1 MKKHIY
7 GLFLCVPVLASVLGC
22 SQREDVPQTG
32 TAKEITVI
40 GTQDDFTG
48 LKTRSMV
55 GEVLD
60 NGAIAMD
67 WSVGDQI
74 GVFGNGTTSNACF
87 TSTNTYPIRETGFKG
102 TCAIGEK
109 PEYAYYPYNANASD
123 KTAIPVSIPSVQN
136 YSGVASVAQY
146 DFKAANSFADLDDG
160 KYQFNMKQLASLLR
174 LEINLNDIA
183 VLLAEKAVE
192 TASESLKSITLSS
205 DVRMTGDFTCDLTK
219 LAGNN
224 ALNFSG
230 DAGQTLG
237 LTINFIDKPALSGTV
252 VAYAVVAPGAQ
263 KGKTLTCTM
272 TVNDFLSVKLSAQML
287 CDFEGGKYYTLP
299 LNASVFV
306 NNGAAVE
313 DKTPADAEPVAGQPS
328 NCYMINAAKTYSFDA
343 TVIGNG
349 DAGIIDGA
357 GFHATSASIDPKS
370 AKLMWEDSEGFIS
383 GVSLVKGKVN
393 FTAEKNVGNAMI
405 AVFDGAG
412 TVLWSWHIW
421 GVGDT
426 MPGDEE
432 VSSQA
437 TISENSTLK
446 VRYTVMD
453 RTLGALSKTSYFTT
467 LYQWGRKD
475 PIPNS
480 TVYYVDGQAAEIE
493 TTYPVHKPG
502 SAADATILTSIQH
515 PECIIDD
522 YKGQAGDWL
531 ASDKTNNYNLLWGD
545 DNTTYV
551 FNKSK
556 PAAGKG
562 WTNGKTIYDPCPSGY
577 RVSSKFAWTGF
588 CTVSDGS
595 NESIK
600 VKYRLER
607 ISHTKYE
614 NGYYF
619 KKNSSDG
626 VGIYFPMTGSRGCKT
641 GSLWVGSGAS
651 AYSSLNHDASYW
663 ASAPSQNLGKGAR
676 MSISPYV
683 ASPSSSTQTSA
694 NSINTVDES
703 GNRSAAHPVRCIWE

>member
-183 VLLAEKAVE
+183 ALLAEKAVE

-219 LAGNN
+219 LEGSN

-272 TVNDFLSVKLSAQML
+272 IVNDFLSVKLSAQML

-437 TISENSTLK
+437 TISEKSTLK
-446 VRYTVMD
+446 VKYTVMD

-493 TTYPVHKPG
+493 MTYPVHKPG
-502 SAADATILTSIQH
+502 SAADATILTSVQH

-522 YKGQAGDWL
+522 YKEGLPVDWL

-588 CTVSDGS
+588 CGLSSGETKNIDY
-595 NESIK
+595 IYF
-600 VKYRLER
+600 VKYA
-607 ISHTKYE
+607 

-703 GNRSAAHPVRCIWE
+703 GNRSAVHPVRCIRE

>member
-22 SQREDVPQTG
+22 SQREYVPQTG
-32 TAKEITVI
+32 TDKEITII

-74 GVFGNGTTSNACF
+74 GVFGTGTTSNACF

-102 TCAIGEK
+102 TCAMGEK

-123 KTAIPVSIPSVQN
+123 KTAFPVSIPSVQN

-146 DFKAANSFADLDDG
+146 DFKAANSFADLGDG

-183 VLLAEKAVE
+183 ALLAEKAVE
-192 TASESLKSITLSS
+192 PASESLKSITLSS

-219 LAGNN
+219 LEGSNV
-224 ALNFSG
+224 LNFSG
-230 DAGQTLG
+230 DAGQTSG

-252 VAYAVVAPGAQ
+252 VAYAVVAPGVQ

-272 TVNDFLSVKLSAQML
+272 IVNDFLSVKLSAQML
-287 CDFEGGKYYTLP
+287 CDFDGGKYYTLP

-306 NNGAAVE
+306 NNGATVE

-349 DAGIIDGA
+349 EVGIIADA
-357 GFHATSASIDPKS
+357 GFHTTSASIDPKS

-383 GVSLVKGKVN
+383 GVSLVKGKVH

-426 MPGDEE
+426 MPEDEV

-437 TISENSTLK
+437 TISANSTLK

-515 PECIIDD
+515 PEYIIDN

-545 DNTTYV
+545 NNTTYV

-556 PAAGKG
+556 SAAGKG
-562 WTNGKTIYDPCPSGY
+562 WTKGKTIYDPCPSGY

-588 CTVSDGS
+588 CGS
-595 NESIK
+595 SSGDTKNIDYINF
-600 VKYRLER
+600 V
-607 ISHTKYE
+607 KYE

-619 KKNSSDG
+619 KKNSSDV
-626 VGIYFPMTGSRGCKT
+626 VGIYFPMTGSRGCVT

-651 AYSSLNHDASYW
+651 AYSSLNYDASYW

-676 MSISPYV
+676 MSISPYDG
-683 ASPSSSTQTSA
+683 SPSTTQSSA

-703 GNRSAAHPVRCIWE
+703 GNRSAVHPVRCIRE

>member
-22 SQREDVPQTG
+22 SQREDAPQTG

-74 GVFGNGTTSNACF
+74 GVFGTGTTSNACF

-102 TCAIGEK
+102 TCSIGEK

-123 KTAIPVSIPSVQN
+123 KTAVPVSIPSVQN

-183 VLLAEKAVE
+183 ALLAEKAVE

-205 DVRMTGDFTCDLTK
+205 DVRMSGDFTCDLTK
-219 LAGNN
+219 LEGSN

-263 KGKTLTCTM
+263 TGKTLTCTM
-272 TVNDFLSVKLSAQML
+272 IVNDFLSVKLSAQML

-349 DAGIIDGA
+349 EAGIIADA
-357 GFHATSASIDPKS
+357 GFHTTSASIDPKS

-383 GVSLVKGKVN
+383 GVSLVKGKVH

-426 MPGDEE
+426 MPEDEE

-437 TISENSTLK
+437 TISANSTLK
-446 VRYTVMD
+446 VKYTVMD

-522 YKGQAGDWL
+522 YKEGLPVDWL

-545 DNTTYV
+545 NNTTYV

-588 CTVSDGS
+588 CGS
-595 NESIK
+595 SSGDTKNIDYINF
-600 VKYRLER
+600 V
-607 ISHTKYE
+607 KYE

-641 GSLWVGSGAS
+641 GSLWVGKDAS

-683 ASPSSSTQTSA
+683 ASPSTTQTSA

-703 GNRSAAHPVRCIWE
+703 GNRSAAHPVRCIRE

>member
-55 GEVLD
+55 GELLD

-74 GVFGNGTTSNACF
+74 GVFGTGITSNACF

-123 KTAIPVSIPSVQN
+123 KTAVPVSIPSVQN

-146 DFKAANSFADLDDG
+146 DFKAANSFADLGDG

-183 VLLAEKAVE
+183 ALLAEKTVE

-219 LAGNN
+219 LEGSNV
-224 ALNFSG
+224 LNFSG
-230 DAGQTLG
+230 DAGQTSG
-237 LTINFIDKPALSGTV
+237 LTINFIDKPALSGTL

-272 TVNDFLSVKLSAQML
+272 IVNDFLSVKLSAQML
-287 CDFEGGKYYTLP
+287 CDFDGGKYYTIP

-306 NNGAAVE
+306 NNGATVE

-328 NCYMINAAKTYSFDA
+328 NCYMINVAKTYSFNA

-349 DAGIIDGA
+349 EAGIIADA
-357 GFHATSASIDPKS
+357 GFHTTSASIDPKS

-383 GVSLVKGKVN
+383 GVSLVKGKVH

-426 MPGDEE
+426 MPEDEE

-437 TISENSTLK
+437 TISANSTLK
-446 VRYTVMD
+446 VKYTVMD

-480 TVYYVDGQAAEIE
+480 TVYFVDGQAAEIE

-531 ASDKTNNYNLLWGD
+531 ASDNTNKYNLLWGD
-545 DNTTYV
+545 NNTTYV

-562 WTNGKTIYDPCPSGY
+562 WTKGKTIYDPCPSGY

-588 CTVSDGS
+588 CGS
-595 NESIK
+595 SSGDTKNIDYINF
-600 VKYRLER
+600 V
-607 ISHTKYE
+607 KYE

-663 ASAPSQNLGKGAR
+663 ASAPSQNLGRGAR

-703 GNRSAAHPVRCIWE
+703 GNRSAAHPVRCIRE

>member
-22 SQREDVPQTG
+22 SQGEDVPQTG

-123 KTAIPVSIPSVQN
+123 KTAVPVSIPSVQN

-183 VLLAEKAVE
+183 ALLAEKAVE

-219 LAGNN
+219 LEGSN

-272 TVNDFLSVKLSAQML
+272 IVNDFLSVKLSAQML

-349 DAGIIDGA
+349 DAGIIADA
-357 GFHATSASIDPKS
+357 GFHTTSASIDPKS

-480 TVYYVDGQAAEIE
+480 TVYFVDGQAAEIE
-493 TTYPVHKPG
+493 MTYPVHKPG
-502 SAADATILTSIQH
+502 SAADATILTSVQH

-522 YKGQAGDWL
+522 YKEGLPVDWL

-588 CTVSDGS
+588 CGS
-595 NESIK
+595 SSGETKNIDYIYF
-600 VKYRLER
+600 VKYA
-607 ISHTKYE
+607 

-641 GSLWVGSGAS
+641 GLLWVGSGAS

-703 GNRSAAHPVRCIWE
+703 GNRSAVHPVRCIRE

>member
-32 TAKEITVI
+32 TAKEITII
-40 GTQDDFTG
+40 GTQDDFAG
-48 LKTRSMV
+48 LKTRSVV

-74 GVFGNGTTSNACF
+74 GVFGTVTTSNACF

-102 TCAIGEK
+102 TCAMGEK

-146 DFKAANSFADLDDG
+146 DFKAANSFADLGDG

-183 VLLAEKAVE
+183 ALLAEKAVE

-219 LAGNN
+219 LEGSN

-237 LTINFIDKPALSGTV
+237 LTINFIDKPALSGTL

-272 TVNDFLSVKLSAQML
+272 IVNDFLSVKLSAQML

-299 LNASVFV
+299 LNATVFV
-306 NNGAAVE
+306 NNGATVE

-328 NCYMINAAKTYSFDA
+328 NCYMINAAKTYSFNA

-349 DAGIIDGA
+349 EAGIIADA
-357 GFHATSASIDPKS
+357 GFHTTSASIDPKS

-383 GVSLVKGKVN
+383 GVSLVKGKVH

-426 MPGDEE
+426 MPEDEV

-437 TISENSTLK
+437 TISEKSTLK
-446 VRYTVMD
+446 VKYTVMD

-480 TVYYVDGQAAEIE
+480 TTYFVDGQATDIE
-493 TTYPVHKPG
+493 RTYPVYKPG

-522 YKGQAGDWL
+522 YKDQAGDWL

-545 DNTTYV
+545 ANTTYV

-588 CTVSDGS
+588 SGS
-595 NESIK
+595 ETG
-600 VKYRLER
+600 E
-607 ISHTKYE
+607 ISKLLLYTKYE

-619 KKNSSDG
+619 KKNSSDV

-663 ASAPSQNLGKGAR
+663 ASAPSRNLGKGAR
-676 MSISPYV
+676 LSISPYD
-683 ASPSSSTQTSA
+683 ASPSTTLSSA

-703 GNRSAAHPVRCIWE
+703 GNRSAAHPVRCIRE

>member
-7 GLFLCVPVLASVLGC
+7 GLFLCVPVLASVFGC

-55 GEVLD
+55 GELLD

-74 GVFGNGTTSNACF
+74 GVFGTGITSNACF

-146 DFKAANSFADLDDG
+146 DFKAANSFADLGDG

-183 VLLAEKAVE
+183 ALLAEKAVE

-219 LAGNN
+219 LEGSS

-237 LTINFIDKPALSGTV
+237 LTINFIDKPALSGTL

-272 TVNDFLSVKLSAQML
+272 IVNDFLSVKLSAQML

-299 LNASVFV
+299 LNATVFA

-349 DAGIIDGA
+349 EVGIIADA
-357 GFHATSASIDPKS
+357 GFHTTSASIDPKS

-383 GVSLVKGKVN
+383 GVSLVKGKVH

-426 MPGDEE
+426 MPEDEE

-437 TISENSTLK
+437 TISANSTLK
-446 VRYTVMD
+446 VKYTVMD

-502 SAADATILTSIQH
+502 SAADATILTSVQH

-531 ASDKTNNYNLLWGD
+531 ASDKTNKYNLLWGD
-545 DNTTYV
+545 ANTTYV

-588 CTVSDGS
+588 CGS
-595 NESIK
+595 SSGDTKNIDYINF
-600 VKYRLER
+600 V
-607 ISHTKYE
+607 KYE

-626 VGIYFPMTGSRGCKT
+626 IGIYFPMTGSRGCKT

-703 GNRSAAHPVRCIWE
+703 GNRSAAHPVRCIRE

>member
-48 LKTRSMV
+48 LKTRSVV

-74 GVFGNGTTSNACF
+74 GVFGTGTTSNACF

-102 TCAIGEK
+102 TCAMGEK
-109 PEYAYYPYNANASD
+109 PGYAYYPYNANASD
-123 KTAIPVSIPSVQN
+123 KTAVPVSIPSVQN

-146 DFKAANSFADLDDG
+146 DFKAANSFADLGDG

-183 VLLAEKAVE
+183 ALLAEKAVE

-219 LAGNN
+219 LEGSN

-237 LTINFIDKPALSGTV
+237 LTINFIDKPALSGTL

-272 TVNDFLSVKLSAQML
+272 IVNDFLSVKLLAQML

-349 DAGIIDGA
+349 EAGIIADA
-357 GFHATSASIDPKS
+357 GFHTTSASIDPKS
-370 AKLMWEDSEGFIS
+370 AKLMWEDTEGFIS
-383 GVSLVKGKVN
+383 GVSLVKGKVH

-426 MPGDEE
+426 MPEDEE

-437 TISENSTLK
+437 TISANSTLK
-446 VRYTVMD
+446 VKYTVMD

-480 TVYYVDGQAAEIE
+480 TVYYVDGQATEIE

-522 YKGQAGDWL
+522 YKGLAGDWL
-531 ASDKTNNYNLLWGD
+531 ASDKTNKYNLLWGD

-588 CTVSDGS
+588 CGS
-595 NESIK
+595 SSGETKNIDYIYF
-600 VKYRLER
+600 V
-607 ISHTKYE
+607 KYE

-703 GNRSAAHPVRCIWE
+703 GNRSAAHPVRCIRE

>member
-74 GVFGNGTTSNACF
+74 GVFGTGTTSNACF
-87 TSTNTYPIRETGFKG
+87 TSTNTYPIRETGFEG

-123 KTAIPVSIPSVQN
+123 KTAVPVSIPSVQN

-146 DFKAANSFADLDDG
+146 DFKAANSFADLGDG

-183 VLLAEKAVE
+183 ALLAEKSVD

-205 DVRMTGDFTCDLTK
+205 DVRMSGDFICDLTK
-219 LAGNN
+219 LEGSN

-237 LTINFIDKPALSGTV
+237 LTINFIEKPALSGTV

-272 TVNDFLSVKLSAQML
+272 IVNDFLSVKLSAQML

-299 LNASVFV
+299 LNATVFV

-357 GFHATSASIDPKS
+357 GFHTTSAGIDPKS

-426 MPGDEE
+426 MPEDEV

-437 TISENSTLK
+437 TISANSTLK
-446 VRYTVMD
+446 VKYTVMD

-531 ASDKTNNYNLLWGD
+531 ASDNTNKYNLLWGD
-545 DNTTYV
+545 NNTDYLWKKTDP
-551 FNKSK
+551 K
-556 PAAGKG
+556 AGAG

-588 CTVSDGS
+588 CGS
-595 NESIK
+595 SSGDTKNIDYINF
-600 VKYRLER
+600 VKYA
-607 ISHTKYE
+607 

-703 GNRSAAHPVRCIWE
+703 GNRSAAHPVRCIRE

>member
-7 GLFLCVPVLASVLGC
+7 GLSLCVPVLASVLGC

-60 NGAIAMD
+60 NGALAMD

-74 GVFGNGTTSNACF
+74 GVFGTGITSNACF

-102 TCAIGEK
+102 TCAMGEK

-146 DFKAANSFADLDDG
+146 DFKAANSFADLGDG

-183 VLLAEKAVE
+183 ALLAEKAVE

-219 LAGNN
+219 LAGSN

-230 DAGQTLG
+230 DAGQTMG

-272 TVNDFLSVKLSAQML
+272 IVNDFLSVKLSAQML

-299 LNASVFV
+299 LNATVFV
-306 NNGAAVE
+306 NNGATVE

-383 GVSLVKGKVN
+383 GVSLVKGKVH

-426 MPGDEE
+426 MPEDEE
-432 VSSQA
+432 VSNQA
-437 TISENSTLK
+437 TISANSTLK
-446 VRYTVMD
+446 VKYTVMD

-480 TVYYVDGQAAEIE
+480 TVYYVDGQSAEIE

-545 DNTTYV
+545 NNTTYV

-588 CTVSDGS
+588 CGS
-595 NESIK
+595 SSGDTKNIDYINF
-600 VKYRLER
+600 V
-607 ISHTKYE
+607 KYE

-619 KKNSSDG
+619 KKNSSDV

-703 GNRSAAHPVRCIWE
+703 GNRSAAHPVRCIRE

>member
-102 TCAIGEK
+102 TCAMGEK

-183 VLLAEKAVE
+183 ALLAEKAVE

-219 LAGNN
+219 LEGSN

-263 KGKTLTCTM
+263 TGKTLTCTM
-272 TVNDFLSVKLSAQML
+272 IVNDFLSVKLSAQML

-306 NNGAAVE
+306 NNGATVE

-357 GFHATSASIDPKS
+357 GFHTTSAGIDPKS

-383 GVSLVKGKVN
+383 GVSLVKGKVH

-426 MPGDEE
+426 MPEDEE

-453 RTLGALSKTSYFTT
+453 RTLGALSKTFYFTT

-480 TVYYVDGQAAEIE
+480 TVYYVDGRAAEIE

-531 ASDKTNNYNLLWGD
+531 ASDKTNKYNLLWGD
-545 DNTTYV
+545 NNTTYV

-588 CTVSDGS
+588 CGS
-595 NESIK
+595 SSGDTKNIDYINF
-600 VKYRLER
+600 V
-607 ISHTKYE
+607 KYE

-703 GNRSAAHPVRCIWE
+703 GNRSAVHPVRCIRE

>member
-7 GLFLCVPVLASVLGC
+7 GLFLCVPVLASVFGC

-48 LKTRSMV
+48 LKTRSVV

-74 GVFGNGTTSNACF
+74 GVFGTGTTSNACF

-123 KTAIPVSIPSVQN
+123 KTAVPVSIPSVQN

-146 DFKAANSFADLDDG
+146 DFKAANSFADLGDG

-183 VLLAEKAVE
+183 ALLAEKAVE

-237 LTINFIDKPALSGTV
+237 LTINFIDKPALSGTL

-272 TVNDFLSVKLSAQML
+272 IVNDFLSVKLSAQML

-306 NNGAAVE
+306 NNGATVE

-349 DAGIIDGA
+349 EVGIIADA
-357 GFHATSASIDPKS
+357 GFHTTSAGIDPKS

-383 GVSLVKGKVN
+383 GVSLVKGKVH

-426 MPGDEE
+426 MPEDEV

-437 TISENSTLK
+437 TISEKSTLK
-446 VRYTVMD
+446 VKYTVMD

-480 TVYYVDGQAAEIE
+480 TTYFVDGQAIDIE
-493 TTYPVHKPG
+493 RTYPVHKPG

-531 ASDKTNNYNLLWGD
+531 ASDNTNKYNLLWGD
-545 DNTTYV
+545 ANTTYV

-562 WTNGKTIYDPCPSGY
+562 WTNVKTIYDPCPSGY

-588 CTVSDGS
+588 CGS
-595 NESIK
+595 SSGDTKNIDYINF
-600 VKYRLER
+600 V
-607 ISHTKYE
+607 KYE

-676 MSISPYV
+676 MSISPYDG
-683 ASPSSSTQTSA
+683 SPSTTQTSA

-703 GNRSAAHPVRCIWE
+703 GNRSAVHPVRCIRE

>member
-7 GLFLCVPVLASVLGC
+7 GLFFCVPVLASVLGC

-74 GVFGNGTTSNACF
+74 GVFGTGTTSNACF

-102 TCAIGEK
+102 TCAMGEK

-146 DFKAANSFADLDDG
+146 DFKAANSFADLGDG

-183 VLLAEKAVE
+183 ALLAEKAVE

-219 LAGNN
+219 LEGSN

-230 DAGQTLG
+230 DAGQTSG

-272 TVNDFLSVKLSAQML
+272 IVNDFLSVKLSAQML

-299 LNASVFV
+299 LNATVFA

-313 DKTPADAEPVAGQPS
+313 DKTPADAEPVDGQPS
-328 NCYMINAAKTYSFDA
+328 NCYMINAAETYSFDA

-349 DAGIIDGA
+349 EVGIIADA
-357 GFHATSASIDPKS
+357 GFHTTSAGIDPKS
-370 AKLMWEDSEGFIS
+370 AKLMWEDTEGFIS
-383 GVSLVKGKVN
+383 GVSLVKGKVF

-426 MPGDEE
+426 MPEDEE

-437 TISENSTLK
+437 TISANSTLK
-446 VRYTVMD
+446 VKYTVMD

-480 TVYYVDGQAAEIE
+480 TTYYVDGQATDIE
-493 TTYPVHKPG
+493 RTYPVHKPG

-522 YKGQAGDWL
+522 YSGQAGDWL

-545 DNTTYV
+545 ENTDYLWKKTDP
-551 FNKSK
+551 K
-556 PAAGKG
+556 AGAG
-562 WTNGKTIYDPCPSGY
+562 WTNAKTIYDPCPSGY

-588 CTVSDGS
+588 SGS
-595 NESIK
+595 ETG
-600 VKYRLER
+600 E
-607 ISHTKYE
+607 ISKLLLYTKYE

-619 KKNSSDG
+619 KKNSSDV
-626 VGIYFPMTGSRGCKT
+626 VGIYFPMTGSRGCAD
-641 GSLWVGSGAS
+641 GSLWVGKEAS

-663 ASAPSQNLGKGAR
+663 ASAPSRNLGRGVS
-676 MSISPYV
+676 MSISPYD
-683 ASPSSSTQTSA
+683 ASPTTQTSA

-703 GNRSAAHPVRCIWE
+703 GNRSAVHPVRCMRE

>member
-22 SQREDVPQTG
+22 SQRENVPQTG
-32 TAKEITVI
+32 TAKEITII

-74 GVFGNGTTSNACF
+74 GVFGTGTTSNACF

-123 KTAIPVSIPSVQN
+123 KTAVPVSIPSVQN

-183 VLLAEKAVE
+183 ALLAEKAVE

-219 LAGNN
+219 LEGNN

-230 DAGQTLG
+230 DARQTLG

-272 TVNDFLSVKLSAQML
+272 IVNDFLSVKLSAQML

-313 DKTPADAEPVAGQPS
+313 DKIPADAEPVAGQPS

-357 GFHATSASIDPKS
+357 GFHTTSAGIDPKS
-370 AKLMWEDSEGFIS
+370 AKLMWEDTEGFIS
-383 GVSLVKGKVN
+383 GVSLVKGKVH

-426 MPGDEE
+426 MPEDEV

-437 TISENSTLK
+437 TISANSTLK
-446 VRYTVMD
+446 VKYTVMD

-480 TVYYVDGQAAEIE
+480 PVYFVDGQAAEIE
-493 TTYPVHKPG
+493 TTYPVHRPG

-531 ASDKTNNYNLLWGD
+531 ASDKTNKYNLLWGD
-545 DNTTYV
+545 NNTTYV

-588 CTVSDGS
+588 CGS
-595 NESIK
+595 SSGDTKNIDYIYF
-600 VKYRLER
+600 V
-607 ISHTKYE
+607 KYE

-703 GNRSAAHPVRCIWE
+703 GNRSAVHPVRCIRE

>member
-146 DFKAANSFADLDDG
+146 DFKAANSFAELGDG

-183 VLLAEKAVE
+183 ALLAEKAVE

-230 DAGQTLG
+230 DAAEAQG

-272 TVNDFLSVKLSAQML
+272 IVNDFLSVKLSAQML

-299 LNASVFV
+299 LNATVFV
-306 NNGAAVE
+306 NNGATVE

-349 DAGIIDGA
+349 EAGIIADA
-357 GFHATSASIDPKS
+357 GFHTTSASIDPKS
-370 AKLMWEDSEGFIS
+370 AKLMWEDTEGFIS
-383 GVSLVKGKVN
+383 GVSLVKGKVH

-437 TISENSTLK
+437 TISANSTLK

-480 TVYYVDGQAAEIE
+480 TVYYVDGQAAGIE
-493 TTYPVHKPG
+493 KTYPVHKPG

-531 ASDKTNNYNLLWGD
+531 ASDNTNKYNLLWGD
-545 DNTTYV
+545 NNTTYV

-588 CTVSDGS
+588 CGS
-595 NESIK
+595 SSGETKNIDYIYF
-600 VKYRLER
+600 V
-607 ISHTKYE
+607 KYE

-619 KKNSSDG
+619 KKNSSDR

-683 ASPSSSTQTSA
+683 ASPSSSTQSSA

-703 GNRSAAHPVRCIWE
+703 GNRSAVHPVRCIRE

>member
-7 GLFLCVPVLASVLGC
+7 GLFLCVPLLASVLGC

-40 GTQDDFTG
+40 GTQEDFTG

-123 KTAIPVSIPSVQN
+123 KTAIPVCIPSVQN

-183 VLLAEKAVE
+183 ALLAEKAVE

-272 TVNDFLSVKLSAQML
+272 IVNDFLSVKLSAQML

-349 DAGIIDGA
+349 DAGIIADA
-357 GFHATSASIDPKS
+357 GFHATSAGIDPKS

-383 GVSLVKGKVN
+383 GVSLVKGKVH

-426 MPGDEE
+426 MPEDEE

-437 TISENSTLK
+437 TISEKSTLK
-446 VRYTVMD
+446 VKYTVMD

-522 YKGQAGDWL
+522 YKCQAGDWL
-531 ASDKTNNYNLLWGD
+531 ASDKTNKYNLLWGD
-545 DNTTYV
+545 NNTTYV

-588 CTVSDGS
+588 CGS
-595 NESIK
+595 SSGETKNIDYIYF
-600 VKYRLER
+600 VKYA
-607 ISHTKYE
+607 

-641 GSLWVGSGAS
+641 GSLWVGKDAS

-703 GNRSAAHPVRCIWE
+703 GNRSAAHPVRCIRE

>member
-74 GVFGNGTTSNACF
+74 GVFGTGTTSNACF

-102 TCAIGEK
+102 TCAVGEK

-123 KTAIPVSIPSVQN
+123 KTAVPVSIPSVQN

-183 VLLAEKAVE
+183 ALLAEKAVE
-192 TASESLKSITLSS
+192 TASELLKSITLSS

-219 LAGNN
+219 LEGSN

-272 TVNDFLSVKLSAQML
+272 IVNDFLSVKLSAQML

-299 LNASVFV
+299 LNATVFV

-357 GFHATSASIDPKS
+357 GFHTTSAGIDPKS

-426 MPGDEE
+426 MPEDEV

-437 TISENSTLK
+437 TISANSTLK
-446 VRYTVMD
+446 VKYTVMD

-522 YKGQAGDWL
+522 YKEGLPVDWL
-531 ASDKTNNYNLLWGD
+531 ASDKINNYNLLWGD
-545 DNTTYV
+545 NNTDYLWKKTDP
-551 FNKSK
+551 K
-556 PAAGKG
+556 AGAG

-588 CTVSDGS
+588 CGS
-595 NESIK
+595 SSGETKNIDYIYF
-600 VKYRLER
+600 VKYA
-607 ISHTKYE
+607 

-651 AYSSLNHDASYW
+651 AYSSLNYDASYW

-683 ASPSSSTQTSA
+683 ASPSTTQSSA

-703 GNRSAAHPVRCIWE
+703 GNRSAAYPVRCIRE

>member
-32 TAKEITVI
+32 ISKEITVI

-74 GVFGNGTTSNACF
+74 GVFGTGTTSNACF

-102 TCAIGEK
+102 TCAMGEK

-146 DFKAANSFADLDDG
+146 DFKAANSFADLGDG

-183 VLLAEKAVE
+183 ALLAEKAVE

-237 LTINFIDKPALSGTV
+237 LTINFIDKPALSGTL

-272 TVNDFLSVKLSAQML
+272 IVNDFLSVKLSAQML
-287 CDFEGGKYYTLP
+287 CDFDGGKYYTLP

-306 NNGAAVE
+306 NNGATVE

-328 NCYMINAAKTYSFDA
+328 NCYMINAAKTYSFNA
-343 TVIGNG
+343 PVIGNG
-349 DAGIIDGA
+349 EAGIIADA
-357 GFHATSASIDPKS
+357 GFHTTSAGIDPKS

-383 GVSLVKGKVN
+383 GVSLVKGKVH

-426 MPGDEE
+426 MPEDEV

-437 TISENSTLK
+437 TISEKSTLK
-446 VRYTVMD
+446 VKYTVMD

-480 TVYYVDGQAAEIE
+480 TTYFVDGQATDIE
-493 TTYPVHKPG
+493 RTYPVYKPG

-522 YKGQAGDWL
+522 YKDQAGDWL

-545 DNTTYV
+545 ANTTYV

-588 CTVSDGS
+588 CGS
-595 NESIK
+595 SSGDTKNIDYINF
-600 VKYRLER
+600 V
-607 ISHTKYE
+607 KYE

-651 AYSSLNHDASYW
+651 AYSSLNYDASYW

-676 MSISPYV
+676 MSISPYDG
-683 ASPSSSTQTSA
+683 SPSTAQSSA

-703 GNRSAAHPVRCIWE
+703 GNRSAAHPVRCIRE

>member
-48 LKTRSMV
+48 LKTRSVV

-74 GVFGNGTTSNACF
+74 GVFGTGITSNACF

-102 TCAIGEK
+102 TCAMGEK

-123 KTAIPVSIPSVQN
+123 KTAVPVIIPSVQN

-146 DFKAANSFADLDDG
+146 DFKAANSFADLGDG

-174 LEINLNDIA
+174 IEINLNDIA
-183 VLLAEKAVE
+183 ALLAEKAVE

-237 LTINFIDKPALSGTV
+237 LTINFIDKPALSGMV

-272 TVNDFLSVKLSAQML
+272 IVNDFLSVKLSAQML

-383 GVSLVKGKVN
+383 GVSLVKGKVL

-426 MPGDEE
+426 MPEDEE

-446 VRYTVMD
+446 VKYTVMD
-453 RTLGALSKTSYFTT
+453 RTLGALSTTSYFTT

-502 SAADATILTSIQH
+502 SAEDATILTSIQH

-545 DNTTYV
+545 NNTTYV

-562 WTNGKTIYDPCPSGY
+562 WTNVKTIYDPCPSGY
-577 RVSSKFAWTGF
+577 RVSSKFTWTGF
-588 CTVSDGS
+588 CGS
-595 NESIK
+595 SSGDTKNIDYINF
-600 VKYRLER
+600 V
-607 ISHTKYE
+607 KYE

-626 VGIYFPMTGSRGCKT
+626 VGIYFPMTGSRGCET
-641 GSLWVGSGAS
+641 GSLWVGRDAS
-651 AYSSLNHDASYW
+651 AYNSLNHDASYW
-663 ASAPSQNLGKGAR
+663 ASAPSQNLGRGAR
-676 MSISPYV
+676 LSISPYD
-683 ASPSSSTQTSA
+683 ASPSTTQTSA

-703 GNRSAAHPVRCIWE
+703 GNRSAVHPVRCIRE

>member
-48 LKTRSMV
+48 LKTRSVV

-74 GVFGNGTTSNACF
+74 GVFGTGTTSNACF

-102 TCAIGEK
+102 TCAIGER

-123 KTAIPVSIPSVQN
+123 KTAIPVCIPSVQN

-146 DFKAANSFADLDDG
+146 DFKAANSFADLGDG

-183 VLLAEKAVE
+183 ALLAEKAVE

-272 TVNDFLSVKLSAQML
+272 IVNDFLSVKLSAQML

-383 GVSLVKGKVN
+383 GVSLVKGKVH

-426 MPGDEE
+426 MPEDEL

-437 TISENSTLK
+437 TISAISTLK
-446 VRYTVMD
+446 VKYTVMD

-480 TVYYVDGQAAEIE
+480 TVYFVDGQAAEIE

-502 SAADATILTSIQH
+502 SAADATILT
-515 PECIIDD
+515 
-522 YKGQAGDWL
+522 
-531 ASDKTNNYNLLWGD
+531 
-545 DNTTYV
+545 
-551 FNKSK
+551 
-556 PAAGKG
+556 
-562 WTNGKTIYDPCPSGY
+562 
-577 RVSSKFAWTGF
+577 
-588 CTVSDGS
+588 
-595 NESIK
+595 
-600 VKYRLER
+600 
-607 ISHTKYE
+607 
-614 NGYYF
+614 
-619 KKNSSDG
+619 
-626 VGIYFPMTGSRGCKT
+626 
-641 GSLWVGSGAS
+641 
-651 AYSSLNHDASYW
+651 
-663 ASAPSQNLGKGAR
+663 
-676 MSISPYV
+676 
-683 ASPSSSTQTSA
+683 
-694 NSINTVDES
+694 
-703 GNRSAAHPVRCIWE
+703 

>member
-74 GVFGNGTTSNACF
+74 GVFGTGTTSNACF

-102 TCAIGEK
+102 TCSIGEK

-146 DFKAANSFADLDDG
+146 DFKAANSFADLGDG
-160 KYQFNMKQLASLLR
+160 KYQFNMKQLATLLR
-174 LEINLNDIA
+174 LEINLDDIA
-183 VLLAEKAVE
+183 ALLAEKAVE
-192 TASESLKSITLSS
+192 TASESLKSITLCS
-205 DVRMTGDFTCDLTK
+205 DVRMTGDYTCDLTK

-230 DAGQTLG
+230 DAAEAQG
-237 LTINFIDKPALSGTV
+237 LTINFIDNPALTGTV

-272 TVNDFLSVKLSAQML
+272 IVNDFLSVKLSAQML

-299 LNASVFV
+299 LNAAVFV
-306 NNGAAVE
+306 NNGATVE

-328 NCYMINAAKTYSFDA
+328 NCYMINAAKTYSFGA

-349 DAGIIDGA
+349 EAGIIADA
-357 GFHATSASIDPKS
+357 GFHTTSAGIDPKS

-383 GVSLVKGKVN
+383 GVSLVKGKVL

-405 AVFDGAG
+405 AVLDGAG

-426 MPGDEE
+426 MPEDEE

-437 TISENSTLK
+437 TISEKSTLK

-480 TVYYVDGQAAEIE
+480 TTYFVDGQAIDIE
-493 TTYPVHKPG
+493 RTYPVHKPG

-545 DNTTYV
+545 NNTTYV

-562 WTNGKTIYDPCPSGY
+562 WTNVKTIYDPCPSGY

-588 CTVSDGS
+588 CGS
-595 NESIK
+595 SSGDTKNIDYINF
-600 VKYRLER
+600 V
-607 ISHTKYE
+607 KYE

-641 GSLWVGSGAS
+641 GSLWVGKDAN

-663 ASAPSQNLGKGAR
+663 ASAPSQNLGRGAR
-676 MSISPYV
+676 LSISPYD
-683 ASPSSSTQTSA
+683 ASPSTTQSSA

-703 GNRSAAHPVRCIWE
+703 GNRSAAHPVRCIRE

>member
-74 GVFGNGTTSNACF
+74 GVFGTGITSNACF

-109 PEYAYYPYNANASD
+109 PEYAYYPYNANAGD
-123 KTAIPVSIPSVQN
+123 KTAVPVSIPSVQN

-146 DFKAANSFADLDDG
+146 DFKAANSFADLGDG

-183 VLLAEKAVE
+183 ALLAEKAVE
-192 TASESLKSITLSS
+192 TTSESLKSITLSS

-219 LAGNN
+219 LEGSN

-230 DAGQTLG
+230 DAGQTSG

-252 VAYAVVAPGAQ
+252 VAYAVVAPGDQ

-272 TVNDFLSVKLSAQML
+272 IVNDFLSVKLSAQML

-299 LNASVFV
+299 LNATVFV
-306 NNGAAVE
+306 NNGATVE

-383 GVSLVKGKVN
+383 GVSLVKGKVH

-426 MPGDEE
+426 MPEDEE

-437 TISENSTLK
+437 TISANSTLK
-446 VRYTVMD
+446 VKYTVMD

-480 TVYYVDGQAAEIE
+480 TVYYVDGQSAEIE

-545 DNTTYV
+545 NNTTYV

-588 CTVSDGS
+588 CGS
-595 NESIK
+595 SSGDTKNIDYINF
-600 VKYRLER
+600 V
-607 ISHTKYE
+607 KYE

-641 GSLWVGSGAS
+641 GSLWVGRDAN

-676 MSISPYV
+676 MSISPYD
-683 ASPSSSTQTSA
+683 ASPSTTQTSA
-694 NSINTVDES
+694 NSVNTVDES
-703 GNRSAAHPVRCIWE
+703 GNRSAVHPVRCIRE

>member
-102 TCAIGEK
+102 TCAMGEK

-146 DFKAANSFADLDDG
+146 DFKAANSFADLGDG

-183 VLLAEKAVE
+183 ALLAEKAVE

-219 LAGNN
+219 LEGSN

-237 LTINFIDKPALSGTV
+237 LTINFIDKPAHSGMV
-252 VAYAVVAPGAQ
+252 VAYAVVAPGVQ

-272 TVNDFLSVKLSAQML
+272 IVNDFLSVKLSAQML

-306 NNGAAVE
+306 NNGATVE

-349 DAGIIDGA
+349 DAGIIADA
-357 GFHATSASIDPKS
+357 GFHTTSASIDPKS

-426 MPGDEE
+426 MPEDEV

-437 TISENSTLK
+437 TISANSTLK
-446 VRYTVMD
+446 VKYTVMD

-531 ASDKTNNYNLLWGD
+531 ASDKTNKYNMLWGD
-545 DNTTYV
+545 ANTTYV

-588 CTVSDGS
+588 CGS
-595 NESIK
+595 SSGETKNIDYIYF
-600 VKYRLER
+600 VKYA
-607 ISHTKYE
+607 

-703 GNRSAAHPVRCIWE
+703 GNRSATHPVRCIRE

>member
-74 GVFGNGTTSNACF
+74 GVFGTGTTSNACF

-102 TCAIGEK
+102 TCAMGEK

-183 VLLAEKAVE
+183 ALLAEKAVE
-192 TASESLKSITLSS
+192 PASESLKSITLSS

-237 LTINFIDKPALSGTV
+237 LTINFIDKPALSGTL

-272 TVNDFLSVKLSAQML
+272 IVNDFLSVKLSAQML
-287 CDFEGGKYYTLP
+287 CDFDGGKYYTLP

-306 NNGAAVE
+306 NNGATVE

-328 NCYMINAAKTYSFDA
+328 NCYMINAAKTYSFNA

-349 DAGIIDGA
+349 EAGIIADA
-357 GFHATSASIDPKS
+357 GFHTTSASIDPKS

-383 GVSLVKGKVN
+383 GVSLVKGKVH

-426 MPGDEE
+426 MPEDEV

-437 TISENSTLK
+437 TISEKSTLK
-446 VRYTVMD
+446 VKYTVMD

-480 TVYYVDGQAAEIE
+480 TTYFVDGQATDIE
-493 TTYPVHKPG
+493 RTYPVYKPG

-522 YKGQAGDWL
+522 YKDQAGDWL

-545 DNTTYV
+545 ANTTYV

-588 CTVSDGS
+588 CGS
-595 NESIK
+595 SSGDTKNIDYINF
-600 VKYRLER
+600 V
-607 ISHTKYE
+607 KYE

-651 AYSSLNHDASYW
+651 AYNSLNHDASYW

-703 GNRSAAHPVRCIWE
+703 GNRSATHPVRCIRE

>member
-7 GLFLCVPVLASVLGC
+7 GLFLCVPVLASVSGC
-22 SQREDVPQTG
+22 SQREDVPQAG
-32 TAKEITVI
+32 TAEEITII
-40 GTQDDFTG
+40 GTQDDFAG
-48 LKTRSMV
+48 LKTRSVV

-74 GVFGNGTTSNACF
+74 GVFGTGTTSNACF

-102 TCAIGEK
+102 TCAIGES

-123 KTAIPVSIPSVQN
+123 KTAVPVGIPSVQN

-146 DFKAANSFADLDDG
+146 DFKAANSFVDLGDG

-183 VLLAEKAVE
+183 ALLAEKAVE

-205 DVRMTGDFTCDLTK
+205 DVRMTGDYTCDLTK

-230 DAGQTLG
+230 DATEAQG
-237 LTINFIDKPALSGTV
+237 LTINFIENPALTGTV

-272 TVNDFLSVKLSAQML
+272 IVNDFLSVKLSAQML

-328 NCYMINAAKTYSFDA
+328 NCYMVNAAKTYLFDA

-383 GVSLVKGKVN
+383 GVSLVKGKVH

-426 MPGDEE
+426 MPEDE
-432 VSSQA
+432 VVYSQA
-437 TISENSTLK
+437 TISANSTLK
-446 VRYTVMD
+446 VKYTVMD

-545 DNTTYV
+545 ANTTYV

-562 WTNGKTIYDPCPSGY
+562 WTNVKTIYDPCPSGY

-588 CTVSDGS
+588 CGS
-595 NESIK
+595 SSGDTKNIDYINF
-600 VKYRLER
+600 V
-607 ISHTKYE
+607 KYE

-651 AYSSLNHDASYW
+651 AYSSLNYDASYW

-676 MSISPYV
+676 MSISPYDG
-683 ASPSSSTQTSA
+683 SPSTTQSSA

-703 GNRSAAHPVRCIWE
+703 GNRSAVHPVRCIRE

>member
-48 LKTRSMV
+48 LKTRSVV

-74 GVFGNGTTSNACF
+74 GVFGTGITSNACF

-102 TCAIGEK
+102 TCAMGEK

-183 VLLAEKAVE
+183 ALLAEKAVE

-219 LAGNN
+219 LEGSN

-237 LTINFIDKPALSGTV
+237 LTINFIDKPALSGTL

-272 TVNDFLSVKLSAQML
+272 IVNDFLSVKLSAQML
-287 CDFEGGKYYTLP
+287 CDFDGGKYYTLP

-306 NNGAAVE
+306 NNGATVE

-328 NCYMINAAKTYSFDA
+328 NCYMINASKTYSFDA

-383 GVSLVKGKVN
+383 GVSLVKGKVH

-426 MPGDEE
+426 MPEDEV

-437 TISENSTLK
+437 TISEKSTLK
-446 VRYTVMD
+446 VKYTVMD

-480 TVYYVDGQAAEIE
+480 TTYFVDGQATDIE
-493 TTYPVHKPG
+493 RTYPVYKPG

-522 YKGQAGDWL
+522 YKDQAGDWL

-545 DNTTYV
+545 ANTTYV

-588 CTVSDGS
+588 CGS
-595 NESIK
+595 SSGDTKNIDYINF
-600 VKYRLER
+600 V
-607 ISHTKYE
+607 KYE

-651 AYSSLNHDASYW
+651 AYSSLNYDASYW

-676 MSISPYV
+676 MSISPYDG
-683 ASPSSSTQTSA
+683 SPSTAQSSA

-703 GNRSAAHPVRCIWE
+703 GNRSAAHPVRCIRE

>member
-183 VLLAEKAVE
+183 ALLAEKAVE

-219 LAGNN
+219 LEGSN

-272 TVNDFLSVKLSAQML
+272 IVNDFLSVKLSAQML

-349 DAGIIDGA
+349 DAGIIADA
-357 GFHATSASIDPKS
+357 GFHTTSASIDPKS

-437 TISENSTLK
+437 TISEKSTLK
-446 VRYTVMD
+446 VKYTVMD

-493 TTYPVHKPG
+493 MTYPVHKPG
-502 SAADATILTSIQH
+502 SAADATILTSVQH

-522 YKGQAGDWL
+522 YKEGLPVDWL

-588 CTVSDGS
+588 CGS
-595 NESIK
+595 SSGETKNIDYIYF
-600 VKYRLER
+600 VKYA
-607 ISHTKYE
+607 

-703 GNRSAAHPVRCIWE
+703 GNRSAVHPVRCIRE

>member
-1 MKKHIY
+1 
-7 GLFLCVPVLASVLGC
+7 
-22 SQREDVPQTG
+22 
-32 TAKEITVI
+32 
-40 GTQDDFTG
+40 
-48 LKTRSMV
+48 
-55 GEVLD
+55 
-60 NGAIAMD
+60 
-67 WSVGDQI
+67 
-74 GVFGNGTTSNACF
+74 
-87 TSTNTYPIRETGFKG
+87 
-102 TCAIGEK
+102 
-109 PEYAYYPYNANASD
+109 
-123 KTAIPVSIPSVQN
+123 
-136 YSGVASVAQY
+136 
-146 DFKAANSFADLDDG
+146 
-160 KYQFNMKQLASLLR
+160 
-174 LEINLNDIA
+174 
-183 VLLAEKAVE
+183 
-192 TASESLKSITLSS
+192 
-205 DVRMTGDFTCDLTK
+205 
-219 LAGNN
+219 
-224 ALNFSG
+224 
-230 DAGQTLG
+230 
-237 LTINFIDKPALSGTV
+237 
-252 VAYAVVAPGAQ
+252 
-263 KGKTLTCTM
+263 
-272 TVNDFLSVKLSAQML
+272 ML

-357 GFHATSASIDPKS
+357 GFHTTSAGIDPKS
-370 AKLMWEDSEGFIS
+370 AKLMWEDTEGFIS
-383 GVSLVKGKVN
+383 GVSLVKGKVH

-426 MPGDEE
+426 MPEDEE
-432 VSSQA
+432 VYSQA
-437 TISENSTLK
+437 TISEKSTLK
-446 VRYTVMD
+446 VKYTVMD

-480 TVYYVDGQAAEIE
+480 PVYFVDGQAAEIE

-531 ASDKTNNYNLLWGD
+531 ASDKTNKYNLLWGD
-545 DNTTYV
+545 ANTTYV

-588 CTVSDGS
+588 CGS
-595 NESIK
+595 SSGDTKNIDYINF
-600 VKYRLER
+600 V
-607 ISHTKYE
+607 KYE

-641 GSLWVGSGAS
+641 GSLWVGKDAS

-703 GNRSAAHPVRCIWE
+703 GNRSAVHPVRCIRE

>member
-22 SQREDVPQTG
+22 SQRENVPQTG
-32 TAKEITVI
+32 TAKEITII

-74 GVFGNGTTSNACF
+74 GVFGTGTTSNACF

-102 TCAIGEK
+102 TCAVGEK

-123 KTAIPVSIPSVQN
+123 KTAIPVCIPSVQN

-183 VLLAEKAVE
+183 ALLAEKAVE

-219 LAGNN
+219 LEGSN

-263 KGKTLTCTM
+263 TGKTLTCTM
-272 TVNDFLSVKLSAQML
+272 IVNDFLSVKLSAQML

-306 NNGAAVE
+306 NNGATVE

-349 DAGIIDGA
+349 DAGIIADA

-383 GVSLVKGKVN
+383 GVSLVKGKVH

-426 MPGDEE
+426 MPEDE
-432 VSSQA
+432 VVFSQA
-437 TISENSTLK
+437 TISANSTLK
-446 VRYTVMD
+446 VKYTVMD

-480 TVYYVDGQAAEIE
+480 PVYFVDGQAAEIE

-522 YKGQAGDWL
+522 YKGLAGDWL
-531 ASDKTNNYNLLWGD
+531 ASDKTNKYNLLWGD
-545 DNTTYV
+545 ANTTYV

-588 CTVSDGS
+588 CGS
-595 NESIK
+595 SSGDTKNIDYIYF
-600 VKYRLER
+600 V
-607 ISHTKYE
+607 KYE

-619 KKNSSDG
+619 KKNSNDG

-651 AYSSLNHDASYW
+651 AYCSQNHDASYW

-703 GNRSAAHPVRCIWE
+703 GNRSAVHPVRCIRE

>member
-32 TAKEITVI
+32 IAKEITVI

-48 LKTRSMV
+48 LKTRSLV

-60 NGAIAMD
+60 NGALAMD

-74 GVFGNGTTSNACF
+74 GVFGTGITSNACF

-102 TCAIGEK
+102 TCAMGEK

-183 VLLAEKAVE
+183 ALLAEKSVD

-230 DAGQTLG
+230 DGGQTLG

-272 TVNDFLSVKLSAQML
+272 IVNDFLSVKLSAQML

-299 LNASVFV
+299 LNATVFV

-313 DKTPADAEPVAGQPS
+313 DKTPADAESVAGQPS

-349 DAGIIDGA
+349 EAGIIADA
-357 GFHATSASIDPKS
+357 GFHTTSASIDPKS

-383 GVSLVKGKVN
+383 GVSLVKGKVL

-426 MPGDEE
+426 MPEDE
-432 VSSQA
+432 VVTNQA
-437 TISENSTLK
+437 NAIF
-446 VRYTVMD
+446 TVMD

-480 TVYYVDGQAAEIE
+480 TTYFVDGQATDIE
-493 TTYPVHKPG
+493 RIYPVHKPG
-502 SAADATILTSIQH
+502 SAADATILTSVQH

-522 YKGQAGDWL
+522 YKEGLPVDWL
-531 ASDKTNNYNLLWGD
+531 ASNKTNNYNLLWGD
-545 DNTTYV
+545 DNTDNPWKKTDP
-551 FNKSK
+551 K
-556 PAAGKG
+556 AGAG
-562 WTNGKTIYDPCPSGY
+562 WTNVKTIYDPCPSGY

-651 AYSSLNHDASYW
+651 SYNSLNYDASYW

-703 GNRSAAHPVRCIWE
+703 GNRSAVHPVRCIRE

>member
-22 SQREDVPQTG
+22 SQREYVPQTG

-48 LKTRSMV
+48 LKTRSVV

-74 GVFGNGTTSNACF
+74 GVFGTGTTSNACF

-102 TCAIGEK
+102 TCAMGEK

-183 VLLAEKAVE
+183 ALLAEKAVE
-192 TASESLKSITLSS
+192 PASESLKSITLSS
-205 DVRMTGDFTCDLTK
+205 DVSMTGDFTCDLTK

-237 LTINFIDKPALSGTV
+237 LTINFIDKPALSGTL

-272 TVNDFLSVKLSAQML
+272 IVNDFLSVKLSAQML
-287 CDFEGGKYYTLP
+287 CDFDGGKYYTLP

-306 NNGAAVE
+306 NNGATVE

-328 NCYMINAAKTYSFDA
+328 NCYMINAAKTYSFNA

-349 DAGIIDGA
+349 EAGIIADA
-357 GFHATSASIDPKS
+357 GFHTTSASIDPKS

-383 GVSLVKGKVN
+383 GVSLVKGKVH

-426 MPGDEE
+426 MPEDEE

-437 TISENSTLK
+437 TISANSTLK
-446 VRYTVMD
+446 VKYTVMD

-480 TVYYVDGQAAEIE
+480 TVYFVDGQAAEIE

-531 ASDKTNNYNLLWGD
+531 ASDNTNKYNLLWGD
-545 DNTTYV
+545 NNTTYV

-562 WTNGKTIYDPCPSGY
+562 WTKGKTIYDPCPSGY

-588 CTVSDGS
+588 CGS
-595 NESIK
+595 SSGDTKNIDYINF
-600 VKYRLER
+600 V
-607 ISHTKYE
+607 KYE

-663 ASAPSQNLGKGAR
+663 ASAPSQNLGRGAR

-703 GNRSAAHPVRCIWE
+703 GNRSAAHPVRCIRE

>member
-7 GLFLCVPVLASVLGC
+7 GLFLCVPVLASVSGC
-22 SQREDVPQTG
+22 SQREDVPQAG
-32 TAKEITVI
+32 TAEEITII
-40 GTQDDFTG
+40 GTQDDFAG
-48 LKTRSMV
+48 LKTRSVV

-60 NGAIAMD
+60 NEAIAMD

-74 GVFGNGTTSNACF
+74 GVFGTGTTSNACF
-87 TSTNTYPIRETGFKG
+87 TSTKTYPIRETGFKG
-102 TCAIGEK
+102 TCATGEI

-123 KTAIPVSIPSVQN
+123 KTAVPVGIPSVQN

-146 DFKAANSFADLDDG
+146 DFKAANSFADLGDG

-183 VLLAEKAVE
+183 ALLAEKAVE

-230 DAGQTLG
+230 DAGQTPG
-237 LTINFIDKPALSGTV
+237 LTINFIENPALTGTV

-272 TVNDFLSVKLSAQML
+272 IVNDFLSVKLSAQML

-299 LNASVFV
+299 LNATVFA
-306 NNGAAVE
+306 NNGATVE

-349 DAGIIDGA
+349 EAGIIADA
-357 GFHATSASIDPKS
+357 GFHTTSAGIDPKS
-370 AKLMWEDSEGFIS
+370 AKLMWEDTEGFIS
-383 GVSLVKGKVN
+383 GVSLVKGKVH

-426 MPGDEE
+426 MPEDEE

-437 TISENSTLK
+437 TISANSTLK

-453 RTLGALSKTSYFTT
+453 RTLGALSRIRF
-467 LYQWGRKD
+467 LIALFILWMGR
-475 PIPNS
+475 
-480 TVYYVDGQAAEIE
+480 
-493 TTYPVHKPG
+493 
-502 SAADATILTSIQH
+502 L
-515 PECIIDD
+515 
-522 YKGQAGDWL
+522 
-531 ASDKTNNYNLLWGD
+531 
-545 DNTTYV
+545 
-551 FNKSK
+551 
-556 PAAGKG
+556 
-562 WTNGKTIYDPCPSGY
+562 
-577 RVSSKFAWTGF
+577 
-588 CTVSDGS
+588 
-595 NESIK
+595 
-600 VKYRLER
+600 
-607 ISHTKYE
+607 
-614 NGYYF
+614 
-619 KKNSSDG
+619 
-626 VGIYFPMTGSRGCKT
+626 SR
-641 GSLWVGSGAS
+641 
-651 AYSSLNHDASYW
+651 
-663 ASAPSQNLGKGAR
+663 
-676 MSISPYV
+676 
-683 ASPSSSTQTSA
+683 
-694 NSINTVDES
+694 
-703 GNRSAAHPVRCIWE
+703 

>member
-7 GLFLCVPVLASVLGC
+7 GLFLCVPVLASVFGC

-32 TAKEITVI
+32 TAKQITVI

-74 GVFGNGTTSNACF
+74 GVFGTGTTSNACF

-123 KTAIPVSIPSVQN
+123 KTAVPVSIPSVQN

-146 DFKAANSFADLDDG
+146 DFKAANSFADLGDG

-183 VLLAEKAVE
+183 ALLAEKAVDA
-192 TASESLKSITLSS
+192 ASESLKSITLSS

-219 LAGNN
+219 LTGNN

-237 LTINFIDKPALSGTV
+237 LTINFIDKPALSGMV

-272 TVNDFLSVKLSAQML
+272 IVNDFLSVKLSAQML

-349 DAGIIDGA
+349 EAGIIADA
-357 GFHATSASIDPKS
+357 GFHATSAGIDPKS

-383 GVSLVKGKVN
+383 GVSLVKGKVH

-426 MPGDEE
+426 MPEDE
-432 VSSQA
+432 VVYSQA
-437 TISENSTLK
+437 TISANSTLK
-446 VRYTVMD
+446 VKYTVMD

-480 TVYYVDGQAAEIE
+480 TVYFVDGQAAEIE

-531 ASDKTNNYNLLWGD
+531 ASDNTNKYNLLWGD
-545 DNTTYV
+545 NNTTYV

-588 CTVSDGS
+588 CGS
-595 NESIK
+595 SSGDTKNIDYINF
-600 VKYRLER
+600 V
-607 ISHTKYE
+607 KYE

-683 ASPSSSTQTSA
+683 ASPSSSTQSSA

-703 GNRSAAHPVRCIWE
+703 GNRSAVHPVRCIRE

>member
-7 GLFLCVPVLASVLGC
+7 GLFLCVPVLASVFGC

-32 TAKEITVI
+32 TAKQITVI

-74 GVFGNGTTSNACF
+74 GVFGTGTTSNACF

-123 KTAIPVSIPSVQN
+123 KTAVPVSIPSVQN

-146 DFKAANSFADLDDG
+146 DFKAANSFADLGDG

-183 VLLAEKAVE
+183 ALLAEKAVDA
-192 TASESLKSITLSS
+192 ASESLKSITLSS

-219 LAGNN
+219 LEGSN

-237 LTINFIDKPALSGTV
+237 LTINFIGKPALSGTV

-272 TVNDFLSVKLSAQML
+272 IVNDFLSVKLSAQML

-383 GVSLVKGKVN
+383 GVSLVKGKVL

-426 MPGDEE
+426 MPEDEE

-446 VRYTVMD
+446 VKYTVMD

-531 ASDKTNNYNLLWGD
+531 ASDKTNKYNLLWGD
-545 DNTTYV
+545 ANTTYV

-562 WTNGKTIYDPCPSGY
+562 WTKGKTIYDPCPSGY

-588 CTVSDGS
+588 CGS
-595 NESIK
+595 SSGDTKNIDYINF
-600 VKYRLER
+600 V
-607 ISHTKYE
+607 KYE

-619 KKNSSDG
+619 KKISSDG
-626 VGIYFPMTGSRGCKT
+626 VGIYFPMTGSRGCET
-641 GSLWVGSGAS
+641 GSLWVGRDAS
-651 AYSSLNHDASYW
+651 AYNSLNHDASYW
-663 ASAPSQNLGKGAR
+663 ASAPSQNLGRGAR
-676 MSISPYV
+676 LSISPYD
-683 ASPSSSTQTSA
+683 ASPSTTQSSA

-703 GNRSAAHPVRCIWE
+703 GNRSAVHPVRCIRE

>member
-74 GVFGNGTTSNACF
+74 GVFGTGTTSNACF

-102 TCAIGEK
+102 TCAVGEK

-123 KTAIPVSIPSVQN
+123 KTAIPVCIPSVQN

-183 VLLAEKAVE
+183 ALLPEKSVD

-205 DVRMTGDFTCDLTK
+205 DVRMSGDFICDLTK
-219 LAGNN
+219 LEGSN

-272 TVNDFLSVKLSAQML
+272 IVNDFLSVKLSAQML

-306 NNGAAVE
+306 NNGATVE

-349 DAGIIDGA
+349 EAGIIADA
-357 GFHATSASIDPKS
+357 GFHTTSASIDPKS

-426 MPGDEE
+426 MPEDEE

-437 TISENSTLK
+437 TISANSTLK
-446 VRYTVMD
+446 VKYTVMD

-480 TVYYVDGQAAEIE
+480 TVYYVDGQAAGIE
-493 TTYPVHKPG
+493 KTYPVHKPG

-531 ASDKTNNYNLLWGD
+531 ASDKTNKYNLLWGD
-545 DNTTYV
+545 NNTTYV

-588 CTVSDGS
+588 CGS
-595 NESIK
+595 SSGETKNIDYIYF
-600 VKYRLER
+600 VKYA
-607 ISHTKYE
+607 

-641 GSLWVGSGAS
+641 GSLWVGKDAS

-703 GNRSAAHPVRCIWE
+703 GNRSAAHPVRCIRE

>member
-7 GLFLCVPVLASVLGC
+7 GLFLCVPVLASVFGC

-55 GEVLD
+55 GELLD

-74 GVFGNGTTSNACF
+74 GVFGTGITSNACF

-123 KTAIPVSIPSVQN
+123 KTAVPVSIPSVQN

-146 DFKAANSFADLDDG
+146 DFKAANSFADLGDG

-183 VLLAEKAVE
+183 ALLAEKAVE

-219 LAGNN
+219 LAGSN

-230 DAGQTLG
+230 DAAETPG
-237 LTINFIDKPALSGTV
+237 LTINFIDKPALSGTL

-272 TVNDFLSVKLSAQML
+272 IVNDFLSVKLSAQML
-287 CDFEGGKYYTLP
+287 CDFDGGKYYTLP

-306 NNGAAVE
+306 NNGATVE

-328 NCYMINAAKTYSFDA
+328 NCYMINAAKTYSFNA

-349 DAGIIDGA
+349 EAGIIADA
-357 GFHATSASIDPKS
+357 GFHTTSASIDPKS

-383 GVSLVKGKVN
+383 GVSLVKGKVL

-426 MPGDEE
+426 MPEDEV

-437 TISENSTLK
+437 TISEKSTLK
-446 VRYTVMD
+446 VKYTVMD

-480 TVYYVDGQAAEIE
+480 TTYFVDGQATDIE
-493 TTYPVHKPG
+493 RTYPVYKPG

-522 YKGQAGDWL
+522 YKDQAGDWL

-545 DNTTYV
+545 ANTTYV

-588 CTVSDGS
+588 CGS
-595 NESIK
+595 SSGDTKNIDYINF
-600 VKYRLER
+600 VKYED
-607 ISHTKYE
+607 
-614 NGYYF
+614 GYYF

-651 AYSSLNHDASYW
+651 AYSSLNYDASYW

-676 MSISPYV
+676 MSISPYDG
-683 ASPSSSTQTSA
+683 SPSTAQSSA

-703 GNRSAAHPVRCIWE
+703 GNRSAAHPVRCIRE

>member
-7 GLFLCVPVLASVLGC
+7 GLFLCVPVLTSVLGC

-32 TAKEITVI
+32 TAKEITII
-40 GTQDDFTG
+40 GTQDDFAG

-74 GVFGNGTTSNACF
+74 GVFGTGTTSNACF

-102 TCAIGEK
+102 TCAMGEK
-109 PEYAYYPYNANASD
+109 PEYAYYPYNANAGD
-123 KTAIPVSIPSVQN
+123 KTAVPVIIPSVQN
-136 YSGVASVAQY
+136 YSGVASVSQY
-146 DFKAANSFADLDDG
+146 DFKAANSFADLGDG

-174 LEINLNDIA
+174 IEINLNDIA
-183 VLLAEKAVE
+183 ALLAEKAVE

-230 DAGQTLG
+230 DAAGTPG

-272 TVNDFLSVKLSAQML
+272 IVNDFLSVKLSAQML

-306 NNGAAVE
+306 NNGATIE

-328 NCYMINAAKTYSFDA
+328 NCYMVNAAKTYSFDA

-349 DAGIIDGA
+349 EAGIIDGA
-357 GFHATSASIDPKS
+357 GFHTTSASIDPKS
-370 AKLMWEDSEGFIS
+370 AKLMWEDTEGFIS
-383 GVSLVKGKVN
+383 GVSLVKGKVH

-426 MPGDEE
+426 MPEDEE

-437 TISENSTLK
+437 TISANSTLK
-446 VRYTVMD
+446 VKYTVMD

-480 TVYYVDGQAAEIE
+480 TVYFVDGQAVGIE

-502 SAADATILTSIQH
+502 SAADATILTSVQH

-522 YKGQAGDWL
+522 YKEGLPVDWL

-545 DNTTYV
+545 NNTTYV

-562 WTNGKTIYDPCPSGY
+562 WTNVKTIYDPCPSGY

-588 CTVSDGS
+588 CGS
-595 NESIK
+595 SSGETKNIDYIYF
-600 VKYRLER
+600 VKYA
-607 ISHTKYE
+607 

-626 VGIYFPMTGSRGCKT
+626 VGIYFPMTGSRGCET
-641 GSLWVGSGAS
+641 GSLWVGRGAS

-663 ASAPSQNLGKGAR
+663 ASAPSQNLGKGSR

-683 ASPSSSTQTSA
+683 ASPSSSTQSSA

-703 GNRSAAHPVRCIWE
+703 GNRSATHPVRCIRE

>member
-7 GLFLCVPVLASVLGC
+7 GLFLCVSVLASVLGC

-123 KTAIPVSIPSVQN
+123 KTAIPVSSPSVQN

-183 VLLAEKAVE
+183 ALLAEKAVE

-219 LAGNN
+219 LEGSN

-272 TVNDFLSVKLSAQML
+272 IVNDFLSVKLSAQML

-349 DAGIIDGA
+349 DAGIIADA
-357 GFHATSASIDPKS
+357 GFHTTSASIDPKS

-426 MPGDEE
+426 MPGDEK

-437 TISENSTLK
+437 TISEKSTLK
-446 VRYTVMD
+446 VKYTVMD

-493 TTYPVHKPG
+493 MTYPVHKPG
-502 SAADATILTSIQH
+502 SAADATILTSVQH

-522 YKGQAGDWL
+522 YKEGLPVDWL

-588 CTVSDGS
+588 CGS
-595 NESIK
+595 SSGETKNIDYIYF
-600 VKYRLER
+600 VKYA
-607 ISHTKYE
+607 

-703 GNRSAAHPVRCIWE
+703 GNRSAAHPVRCIRE

>member
-22 SQREDVPQTG
+22 SQREYVPQTG
-32 TAKEITVI
+32 TDKEITII

-74 GVFGNGTTSNACF
+74 GVFGTGTTSNACF

-102 TCAIGEK
+102 TCAMGEK

-146 DFKAANSFADLDDG
+146 DFKAANSFADLGDG

-183 VLLAEKAVE
+183 ALLAEKAVE
-192 TASESLKSITLSS
+192 PASESLKSITLSS

-237 LTINFIDKPALSGTV
+237 LTINFIDKPALSGTL

-272 TVNDFLSVKLSAQML
+272 IVNDFLSVKLSAQML
-287 CDFEGGKYYTLP
+287 CNFEGGKYYTLP
-299 LNASVFV
+299 LNSSVFV

-328 NCYMINAAKTYSFDA
+328 NCYMVNAAKTYSFDA

-349 DAGIIDGA
+349 EAGIIADA
-357 GFHATSASIDPKS
+357 GFHTTSASIDPKS
-370 AKLMWEDSEGFIS
+370 AKLMWEDTEGFIS
-383 GVSLVKGKVN
+383 GVSLVKGKVL

-426 MPGDEE
+426 MPEDEE

-437 TISENSTLK
+437 TISANSTLK
-446 VRYTVMD
+446 VKYTVMD

-480 TVYYVDGQAAEIE
+480 TTYFVDGQATDIE
-493 TTYPVHKPG
+493 TTYPVYKPG

-522 YKGQAGDWL
+522 YKDQAGDWL

-545 DNTTYV
+545 ANTTYV

-588 CTVSDGS
+588 CGS
-595 NESIK
+595 SSGDTKNIDYINF
-600 VKYRLER
+600 V
-607 ISHTKYE
+607 KYE

-694 NSINTVDES
+694 NSINNVDES
-703 GNRSAAHPVRCIWE
+703 GNRSATHPVRCIRE